1 MKYLGLALVTI
12 LLLSWSLI
20 ITGCQS
26 REVEQTAIVVG
37 TAADW
42 SEDSFVVT
50 VQLAQAVTQ
59 EQSSTQESPESIVLS
74 ERGQTLSESA
84 RRLNLLLPR
93 LPLWFH
99 ASTLLLGEDLAK
111 RGITDIVDFLY
122 RSINI
127 RHNTLLVM
135 TRGAT
140 AAEVLQVQTPL
151 EPHSAAAIRRILETQ
166 ENQTG
171 IYVPITVDEFLYRIA
186 TPGIDPVLPQVRIII
201 QGGQKLLKI
210 DGMAVFRGTEW
221 AGELNE
227 TESRGFRFLSPKQI
241 RGGLIIIPAPGDET
255 RFVTIELISSQA
267 KAKPILEEG
276 QLRMLVEIKADGNFY
291 DQTSPLPLVNLE
303 TFNILEEMTAHQM
316 EKEIYQAVRKAQEYK
331 ADIFG
336 WGRLVQIN
344 DPALWSQVEKDWP
357 EVFSQ
362 IAVDVKVD
370 FELRRTYLTDRSFII
385 K

>member
-26 REVEQTAIVVG
+26 REVEQTAIAVG

-291 DQTSPLPLVNLE
+291 GQTSPLPLVNLE

>member
-26 REVEQTAIVVG
+26 REVEQTAIAVG

-122 RSINI
+122 RNINI

-241 RGGLIIIPAPGDET
+241 LGGLIIIPAPGDET

-291 DQTSPLPLVNLE
+291 GQTSPLPLVNLE

>member
-26 REVEQTAIVVG
+26 REVEQTAIAVG

-186 TPGIDPVLPQVRIII
+186 TPGIDPVLPQVTIII

>member
-26 REVEQTAIVVG
+26 REVEQTAIAVG

-241 RGGLIIIPAPGDET
+241 LGGLIIIPAPGDET

-291 DQTSPLPLVNLE
+291 GQTSPLPLVNLE

>member
-26 REVEQTAIVVG
+26 REVEQTAIAVG

-93 LPLWFH
+93 LPLWFP

-291 DQTSPLPLVNLE
+291 GQTSPLPLVNLE

>member
-26 REVEQTAIVVG
+26 REVEQTAIAVG

>member
-26 REVEQTAIVVG
+26 REVEQTAIAVG

-241 RGGLIIIPAPGDET
+241 LGGLIIIPAPGDET

>member
-93 LPLWFH
+93 LPLWFP

>member
-26 REVEQTAIVVG
+26 REVEQTAIAVG

-166 ENQTG
+166 EKQTG

-241 RGGLIIIPAPGDET
+241 LGGLIIIPAPGDET

>member
-1 MKYLGLALVTI
+1 
-12 LLLSWSLI
+12 
-20 ITGCQS
+20 
-26 REVEQTAIVVG
+26 VEQTAIVVG

-93 LPLWFH
+93 LPLWFP

-291 DQTSPLPLVNLE
+291 GQTSPLPLVNLE

>member
-26 REVEQTAIVVG
+26 REVEQTAIAVG

-93 LPLWFH
+93 LPLWFP

>member
-93 LPLWFH
+93 LPLWFP

-201 QGGQKLLKI
+201 QG
-210 DGMAVFRGTEW
+210 
-221 AGELNE
+221 
-227 TESRGFRFLSPKQI
+227 
-241 RGGLIIIPAPGDET
+241 
-255 RFVTIELISSQA
+255 
-267 KAKPILEEG
+267 
-276 QLRMLVEIKADGNFY
+276 
-291 DQTSPLPLVNLE
+291 
-303 TFNILEEMTAHQM
+303 
-316 EKEIYQAVRKAQEYK
+316 
-331 ADIFG
+331 
-336 WGRLVQIN
+336 
-344 DPALWSQVEKDWP
+344 
-357 EVFSQ
+357 
-362 IAVDVKVD
+362 
-370 FELRRTYLTDRSFII
+370 DRSCSRLTAWRFSGALNGQAN
-385 K
+385 

>member
-93 LPLWFH
+93 LPLWFP

-291 DQTSPLPLVNLE
+291 GQTSPLPLVNLE

>member
-26 REVEQTAIVVG
+26 REVEQTAIAVG

-50 VQLAQAVTQ
+50 VQLPQAVTQ

>member
-26 REVEQTAIVVG
+26 REVEQTAIAVG

-122 RSINI
+122 RSINT
-127 RHNTLLVM
+127 RNNTLLVM

>member
-26 REVEQTAIVVG
+26 REVEQTAIAVG

-122 RSINI
+122 RNINI